1 MGILYIYAMGG
12 IGRNGPRRASA
23 MRKTYSVITILVVYL
38 FSCITAQAA
47 LVVCVR
53 ADGTARFVSA
63 DRGCSDGADTPQR
76 CHTETSHKAGRDSI
90 QHSISRDRC
99 CQDYAVEISAGQI
112 APREPEKSA
121 AASVDAF
128 RTAHLAPDMACGKIL
143 PAELGPEQTFQTHLK
158 TVILLI

>member
-1 MGILYIYAMGG
+1 MGKLYLYIVSG
-12 IGRNGPRRASA
+12 IGCNGSRRASA
-23 MRKTYSVITILVVYL
+23 MRKTYSVITILVIYL
-38 FSCITAQAA
+38 FSCIPAQAA

-53 ADGTARFVSA
+53 ADGTARFVSV
-63 DRGCSDGADTPQR
+63 DHGCPNGADAPQE
-76 CHTETSHKAGRDSI
+76 CHTGASHKEGRESAR
-90 QHSISRDRC
+90 HSISRDRC

-112 APREPEKSA
+112 APREQEKSA

-143 PAELGPEQTFQTHLK
+143 PAELGPEQTFPTHLK